1 MQVAMTERDK
11 KLIVI
16 LSIIV
21 IVVAIG
27 YWFIRPALKDVKE
40 MKEEIEE
47 QESLKR
53 LNDIKM
59 AQMPVMEVDIA
70 DNKAE
75 IETLKDEF
83 YPMMN
88 SDEIDKYF
96 TSMVLKRNLFAYDL
110 NIEMESMPSSLEPY
124 QYAASISQFG
134 DEEYEEEEYEE
145 DDESEDSDSE
155 DEDSYDA
162 YDAYDDELYMDSSDD
177 EEEDSEPAN
186 TNVYAANVTM
196 RIGGSEEDMMQL
208 IDDLSIMDH
217 RMLVRGY
224 SWTITRDT
232 VDGEDALIEG
242 NNVTNTYSEMD
253 ASGFFTV
260 VDRMELNLNLT
271 MYMYQE

>member
-1 MQVAMTERDK
+1 MQIAMTERDK

-59 AQMPVMEVDIA
+59 AQMPVMQVDIE

-96 TSMVLKRNLFAYDL
+96 TSMVLNRNLFAYDL
-110 NIEMESMPSSLEPY
+110 NIEIENTPSSLEPY
-124 QYAASISQFG
+124 QYATSISQFA
-134 DEEYEEEEYEE
+134 DEEYEDEEYE
-145 DDESEDSDSE
+145 DDESEDSE

-162 YDAYDDELYMDSSDD
+162 YDAYDDELYMDSFDD

-196 RIGGSEEDMMQL
+196 RSGGSEENMMKL

-224 SWTITRDT
+224 SWTITKNT
-232 VDGEDALIEG
+232 VVGEDTPIEG
-242 NNVTNTYSEMD
+242 NDITNTYSEMD
-253 ASGFFTV
+253 ASGIFTV